1 MSQEPELLE
10 DIEAYLMEEA
20 RQDGPSPAET
30 ALAIKPQQG
39 LTDNLTKQVSCF
51 QSQTLAGPLVSY
63 WLTYSCAQLKTEH
76 ILTLC

>member
-10 DIEAYLMEEA
+10 DIEAHLMEEA

-39 LTDNLTKQVSCF
+39 LTDNLSEQVSC
-51 QSQTLAGPLVSY
+51 SVSRRTFNVQ
-63 WLTYSCAQLKTEH
+63 WLTLLYTRVQNTANV
-76 ILTLC
+76 